1 LCKISKDI
9 NENNCYLDKTP
20 RVFSRNMEE
29 EKMSL
34 ILGMDVGVFIAWI
47 STILAA
53 LLCVFYGIYHEF
65 IKKTDKKVK
74 PKEKIKD
81 KEEE

>member
-1 LCKISKDI
+1 
-9 NENNCYLDKTP
+9 
-20 RVFSRNMEE
+20 MEE
-29 EKMSL
+29 AKMSL

-47 STILAA
+47 GTILAA

-74 PKEKIKD
+74 VKKKEKIKD
-81 KEEE
+81 KEGG

>member
-1 LCKISKDI
+1 
-9 NENNCYLDKTP
+9 
-20 RVFSRNMEE
+20 
-29 EKMSL
+29 MSL